1 MTIQHHDREFKVI
14 DYRCRPPL
22 FSFHGL
28 YKMRLGYIAQRPN
41 VLNNPATHGRVPDA
55 VRHFEQPDA
64 MDLWWQEIDETGID
78 AVVVAGRYM
87 EGQPEMSM
95 DGAALLE
102 YEKKYPGRFYGIA
115 PISIDQPIPKAAA
128 QLEADLKS
136 GVRGVTIEP
145 GYRTVGGP
153 TTLDNPEFFP
163 IYEVVQDQGCLL
175 QVQTGA
181 FADPR
186 HWGQA
191 NEIWRMDEVMRQ
203 FPRLRLV
210 LGHGGYP
217 RITEALA
224 LALKWPSVTLSSDVY
239 TFWPGG
245 QLYQMNIEMLQDQF
259 VYGSAYPFG
268 NFDTTLE
275 QTLALGLSDE
285 VLEKYLYRNAQQLL
299 NM

>member
-1 MTIQHHDREFKVI
+1 MTTRHHDREFKVI

-22 FSFHGL
+22 FSFAGL
-28 YKMRLGYIAQRPN
+28 YKLRLTYIAQRPT
-41 VLNNPATHGRVPDA
+41 VLANPATHGHVPAA
-55 VRHFEQPDA
+55 VQNYDQPDA
-64 MDLWWQEIDETGID
+64 MDLWWKEIDETGID
-78 AVVVAGRYM
+78 AVVVAGRFM
-87 EGQPEMSM
+87 KGQPEMSM

-102 YEKKYPGRFYGIA
+102 YEKKYPERFYGIT
-115 PISIDQPIPKAAA
+115 PINIDQPIEKAVE
-128 QLEADLKS
+128 QLEAGLDA
-136 GVRGVTIEP
+136 GIRGATIEP
-145 GYRTVGGP
+145 GYRTEGGP

-163 IYEVVQDQGCLL
+163 IYEVVQDRGCLL
-175 QVQTGA
+175 QVQTGV

-186 HWGQA
+186 NWGQA
-191 NEIWRMDEVMRQ
+191 NEIWRMDDVMRQ

-224 LALKWPSVTLSSDVY
+224 LALKWPSVTISSDVY

-275 QTLALGLSDE
+275 QTLALGLNAQ
-285 VLEKYLYRNAQQLL
+285 VLEKYLYLNAKALL
-299 NM
+299 NL